1 MEQGRR
7 VVLYLLAF
15 LPFYLFTS
23 CARMGH
29 PDGGW
34 FDETPPHVIGTVP
47 ADQSTDVTSRKIII
61 NFDEYIK
68 LDNPTEKV
76 VISPPQL
83 EQPEIKSQGK
93 RIVVNLIDSL
103 MDNTTYTIDF
113 SDAISDFTE
122 GNPLGNYTYSFSTGD
137 HIDTMEV
144 AGTVIEAEN
153 LEPIKGILVGLY
165 KVDETETVNDGQGTI
180 NERLKPGDSLYVN
193 DTTFRTK
200 PFLRVSHTDDRGRF
214 VIKGV
219 APGSYRIYALQ
230 DADGNYMF
238 TQKGEKLAFLDQIIV
253 PDSKPDVRQDTI
265 WRDSLHILDIRQVPY
280 THFLPDNIVL
290 RAFTEQQTDR
300 YFIKGDRQEANH
312 FTLYFSYGHEEL
324 PQITGLNFNDS
335 AAFIVEPSL
344 KRDTVTYWLRDT
356 ALVNQDTLRMDIT
369 YWATDS
375 TGQLSLRTDSSLTI
389 LSKQPYAKRQKQMAE
404 ELEKWKKKQ
413 EKLKKQDKPYEEEMP
428 AEPLKPE
435 YVVPSSL
442 APDKN
447 LLIKMPVPLERIDTA
462 AIHLYSSADS
472 TWYESPFQI
481 RASETELRA
490 YELLGEW
497 RPKIKYSLEID
508 SAAFT
513 DIYGRVSDAFKQ
525 GFSVP
530 SLDTYST
537 IILNLSGMKGRTAV
551 VSLLSKS
558 EAVVK
563 ETTTTDGVAQ
573 FDYLKPDKYYI
584 RLLIDDNNNGVW
596 DTGDYD
602 AGLQPE
608 EVYYYPDV
616 LECRENW
623 DLTET
628 WSPKA
633 RPLDKQKP
641 GDLVKQKGEKQKKI
655 IKNKNAER
663 ARKLGIEYIKP
674 F

>member
-369 YWATDS
+369 YWTAVAQDRLVADDTLE
-375 TGQLSLRTDSSLTI
+375 TTLRQT
-389 LSKQPYAKRQKQMAE
+389 AE
-404 ELEKWKKKQ
+404 TNGRGVGEM
-413 EKLKKQDKPYEEEMP
+413 EEETGK
-428 AEPLKPE
+428 A
-435 YVVPSSL
+435 
-442 APDKN
+442 
-447 LLIKMPVPLERIDTA
+447 
-462 AIHLYSSADS
+462 
-472 TWYESPFQI
+472 Q
-481 RASETELRA
+481 ET
-490 YELLGEW
+490 G
-497 RPKIKYSLEID
+497 
-508 SAAFT
+508 
-513 DIYGRVSDAFKQ
+513 
-525 GFSVP
+525 
-530 SLDTYST
+530 
-537 IILNLSGMKGRTAV
+537 
-551 VSLLSKS
+551 
-558 EAVVK
+558 
-563 ETTTTDGVAQ
+563 
-573 FDYLKPDKYYI
+573 
-584 RLLIDDNNNGVW
+584 
-596 DTGDYD
+596 
-602 AGLQPE
+602 
-608 EVYYYPDV
+608 
-616 LECRENW
+616 
-623 DLTET
+623 
-628 WSPKA
+628 
-633 RPLDKQKP
+633 
-641 GDLVKQKGEKQKKI
+641 
-655 IKNKNAER
+655 
-663 ARKLGIEYIKP
+663 
-674 F
+674 